1 MRTSIRCKR
10 FADHGEEF
18 KDLSGLTQVSQ
29 IKEDRIRELAQGL
42 SGLTPLLVSHHMAWI
57 DSL

>member
-1 MRTSIRCKR
+1 LRISIRCKR
-10 FADHGEEF
+10 FADRGEEF

-29 IKEDRIRELAQGL
+29 IKEARIRELAQGL
-42 SGLTPLLVSHHMAWI
+42 SGLMPLLVPHPMAGI